1 LATKYISKINSI
13 MIMHQVALIT
23 GCSSGIGYETALMLA
38 RNGYDTFATM
48 RNTRKSNSILK
59 TTEEEKLPLK
69 VIELDVNEETSIEK
83 AISQVKN
90 EAKRIDILINN
101 AGYGLV
107 GFFED
112 LSLDEIRN
120 QFETNFFGVLNIT
133 KKVIPI
139 MRSQKSGTIINISS
153 GAGQVGFP
161 GISAYVSTKFAVEGF
176 SESLTYELS
185 PFGIKVIIIEPG
197 VTKTSFFGNCIIS
210 EQSAKKWS
218 PYSRPLEKLQKDIGI
233 MQEHATY
240 PTEVAKMILQVLR
253 TDEPK
258 QRYIVGN
265 DVAMILEAKK
275 NLSEI
280 EFKKMMM
287 QNII

>member
-1 LATKYISKINSI
+1 
-13 MIMHQVALIT
+13 MHQVALIT

-38 RNGYDTFATM
+38 RNGFHTFATM
-48 RNTRKSNSILK
+48 RNTKKSDSL
-59 TTEEEKLPLK
+59 EEIIKKERLDLN
-69 VIELDVNEETSIEK
+69 IRELDVNDDTSIENT
-83 AISQVKN
+83 IN
-90 EAKRIDILINN
+90 CITREANRIDVLINN

-112 LSLDEIRN
+112 LNLDEIRN

-133 KKVIPI
+133 KKIIPI
-139 MRSQKSGTIINISS
+139 MRLQKSGTIINVSS

-161 GISAYVSTKFAVEGF
+161 GISAYVSTKFAIEGF
-176 SESLTYELS
+176 SESLMYELF
-185 PFGIKVIIIEPG
+185 PYGIKVVIIEPG
-197 VTKTSFFGNCIIS
+197 VIKSNFFRNCIVS
-210 EQSAKKWS
+210 EHSMKKSS
-218 PYSRPLEKLQKDIGI
+218 PYSRSLDKFQKNVEL
-233 MQEHATY
+233 MQEHATS
-240 PTEVAKMILQVLR
+240 PFDVAKVILQVLGNN
-253 TDEPK
+253 EPK

-275 NLSEI
+275 NLSDI

>member
-1 LATKYISKINSI
+1 
-13 MIMHQVALIT
+13 
-23 GCSSGIGYETALMLA
+23 MLA
-38 RNGYDTFATM
+38 RNGYHTIATM
-48 RNTRKSNSILK
+48 RNVKKSNSLLK
-59 TTEEEKLPLK
+59 TSEEENLPLK
-69 VIELDVNEETSIEK
+69 VLELDVNDVKSIERS
-83 AISQVKN
+83 ISRVKT

-161 GISAYVSTKFAVEGF
+161 GISAYVSTKFAIEGF

-197 VTKTSFFGNCIIS
+197 VIKTNFFNNCIIS
-210 EQSAKKWS
+210 EQSAKNGS
-218 PYSRPLEKLQKDIGI
+218 PYSSSLHKLQKDIDM
-233 MQEHATY
+233 MQEHATS
-240 PTEVAKMILQVLR
+240 PTDVAKIILQVLR

-265 DVAMILEAKK
+265 DVAMILDAKK
-275 NLSEI
+275 NLSDI
-280 EFKKMMM
+280 EFKKIMM

>member
-1 LATKYISKINSI
+1 
-13 MIMHQVALIT
+13 MRQVALIT

-38 RNGYDTFATM
+38 RKGYHTFATM
-48 RNTRKSNSILK
+48 RNTNKSEPLEKIIEK
-59 TTEEEKLPLK
+59 EKLPLN
-69 VIELDVNEETSIEK
+69 ILELDVNDDASVQNTIHHIKS
-83 AISQVKN
+83 
-90 EAKRIDILINN
+90 EANRIDVLINN

-112 LSLDEIRN
+112 LALDEIKK

-133 KKVIPI
+133 KKIVPI
-139 MRSQKSGTIINISS
+139 MRVQNSGTIINISS

-161 GISAYVSTKFAVEGF
+161 GISAYVSTKFAIEGF
-176 SESLTYELS
+176 SESLMYELF

-197 VTKTSFFGNCIIS
+197 VIKTNFFRNCIVS
-210 EQSAKKWS
+210 ERAKKMNS
-218 PYSRPLEKLQKDIGI
+218 PYFQSLDKIQKNIEL
-233 MQEHATY
+233 MQEHATS
-240 PTEVAKMILQVLR
+240 PIDVAKVILEVLSNK
-253 TDEPK
+253 EPK

-265 DVAMILEAKK
+265 DVAMVLEAKR
-275 NLSEI
+275 NLSDM

>member
-1 LATKYISKINSI
+1 MMML
-13 MIMHQVALIT
+13 QVALIT

-38 RNGYDTFATM
+38 RNGYQTIATM
-48 RNTRKSNSILK
+48 RNVKKSNSLLK
-59 TTEEEKLPLK
+59 TSEEENLPLK
-69 VIELDVNEETSIEK
+69 VLELDVNDVMSIER
-83 AISQVKN
+83 AICQVEK

-107 GFFED
+107 GFFEE

-197 VTKTSFFGNCIIS
+197 VIKTNFFNNCTIS
-210 EQSAKKWS
+210 EQPAKNGS
-218 PYSRPLEKLQKDIGI
+218 PYSQSLDKLQKDIDM
-233 MQEHATY
+233 MQEHATS
-240 PTEVAKMILQVLR
+240 PAEVAKMILQVLK

-275 NLSEI
+275 NLSDI

>member
-1 LATKYISKINSI
+1 
-13 MIMHQVALIT
+13 MI
-23 GCSSGIGYETALMLA
+23 
-38 RNGYDTFATM
+38 
-48 RNTRKSNSILK
+48 
-59 TTEEEKLPLK
+59 
-69 VIELDVNEETSIEK
+69 
-83 AISQVKN
+83 
-90 EAKRIDILINN
+90 
-101 AGYGLV
+101 
-107 GFFED
+107 
-112 LSLDEIRN
+112 
-120 QFETNFFGVLNIT
+120 
-133 KKVIPI
+133 IPI

-197 VTKTSFFGNCIIS
+197 VIKTKFFGNCIIS
-210 EQSAKKWS
+210 EQSTKTGS
-218 PYSRPLEKLQKDIGI
+218 PYSRSLEKLQKDIDM
-233 MQEHATY
+233 MQEHATS
-240 PTEVAKMILQVLR
+240 PAEVAKMILQVLR

-275 NLSEI
+275 NLSDI

-287 QNII
+287 QSII

>member
-1 LATKYISKINSI
+1 
-13 MIMHQVALIT
+13 MVMHRVALIT

-38 RNGYDTFATM
+38 RNGFHIFATM
-48 RNTRKSNSILK
+48 RDTKKSNSLAKIIEK
-59 TTEEEKLPLK
+59 EKLALK
-69 VIELDVNEETSIEK
+69 ILELDVNDGKSIEN
-83 AISQVKN
+83 AINRIKS

-112 LSLDEIRN
+112 LTLDEVRN

-139 MRSQKSGTIINISS
+139 MRLQKSGTIVNISS

-176 SESLTYELS
+176 SESLMYELS

-197 VTKTSFFGNCIIS
+197 VVKTNFFRNCIIS
-210 EQSAKKWS
+210 EESTKNRS
-218 PYSRPLEKLQKDIGI
+218 PYSRSLDKIQKNIDL
-233 MQEHATY
+233 MQEHATS
-240 PTEVAKMILQVLR
+240 PTDVAKIILQVLN
-253 TDEPK
+253 TDEPM

-265 DVAMILEAKK
+265 DVAMILEAKR
-275 NLSEI
+275 NLSDI

>member
-1 LATKYISKINSI
+1 
-13 MIMHQVALIT
+13 MHQVALIT

-38 RNGYDTFATM
+38 RNGFHTFATM
-48 RNTRKSNSILK
+48 RNTKKSDSL
-59 TTEEEKLPLK
+59 EEIIKKERLDLN
-69 VIELDVNEETSIEK
+69 IRELDVNDDTSIENTINCIK
-83 AISQVKN
+83 R
-90 EAKRIDILINN
+90 EANRIDVLINN

-112 LSLDEIRN
+112 LTLDEIRN

-133 KKVIPI
+133 KKIIPI
-139 MRSQKSGTIINISS
+139 MRLQKSGTIINVSS

-161 GISAYVSTKFAVEGF
+161 GISAYVSTKFAIEGF
-176 SESLTYELS
+176 SESLMYELF
-185 PFGIKVIIIEPG
+185 PYGIKVVIVEPG
-197 VTKTSFFGNCIIS
+197 VMKTNFFRNCIVS
-210 EQSAKKWS
+210 EHSMKKSS
-218 PYSRPLEKLQKDIGI
+218 PYSRSLDKFQKNVEL
-233 MQEHATY
+233 MQEHATS
-240 PTEVAKMILQVLR
+240 PIDVAKVIIQVLGNN
-253 TDEPK
+253 EPK

-275 NLSEI
+275 NLSDL

>member
-1 LATKYISKINSI
+1 
-13 MIMHQVALIT
+13 MHQVALIT

-38 RNGYDTFATM
+38 RNGFYTFATM
-48 RNTRKSNSILK
+48 RNTKKSDSLEEIIRKESLDLNIR
-59 TTEEEKLPLK
+59 
-69 VIELDVNEETSIEK
+69 ELDVNDDTSIENTINCIK
-83 AISQVKN
+83 R
-90 EAKRIDILINN
+90 EANRIDVLINN

-112 LSLDEIRN
+112 LTLDEIRN

-133 KKVIPI
+133 KKIIPI
-139 MRSQKSGTIINISS
+139 MRLQKSGTIINVSS

-161 GISAYVSTKFAVEGF
+161 GISAYVSTKFAIEGF
-176 SESLTYELS
+176 SESLMYELF
-185 PFGIKVIIIEPG
+185 PYGIKVVIIEPG
-197 VTKTSFFGNCIIS
+197 VIKTNFFRNCIVS
-210 EQSAKKWS
+210 EHSMKSSS
-218 PYSRPLEKLQKDIGI
+218 PYSRSLDKFQRNVEL
-233 MQEHATY
+233 MQEHATS
-240 PTEVAKMILQVLR
+240 PIDVAKVIIQVLGNN
-253 TDEPK
+253 EPK

-275 NLSEI
+275 NLSDI

>member
-1 LATKYISKINSI
+1 
-13 MIMHQVALIT
+13 MHEVALIT

-38 RNGYDTFATM
+38 RNGYHTFATM
-48 RNTRKSNSILK
+48 RNTKKSDSLEEIIRKERLDLNIRQ
-59 TTEEEKLPLK
+59 
-69 VIELDVNEETSIEK
+69 LDVNDDTSIENTINCIK
-83 AISQVKN
+83 R
-90 EAKRIDILINN
+90 EANRIDVLINN

-112 LSLDEIRN
+112 LTLDEIRN

-133 KKVIPI
+133 KKIIPI
-139 MRSQKSGTIINISS
+139 MRLQKSGTIINVSS

-161 GISAYVSTKFAVEGF
+161 GISAYVSTKFAIEGF
-176 SESLTYELS
+176 SESLMYELL
-185 PFGIKVIIIEPG
+185 PYGIKVVIIEPG
-197 VTKTSFFGNCIIS
+197 VIKTNFFRNCIVS
-210 EQSAKKWS
+210 EHSMKKSS
-218 PYSRPLEKLQKDIGI
+218 PYSRSLDKFQKNVEL
-233 MQEHATY
+233 MQEHATS
-240 PTEVAKMILQVLR
+240 PIDVAKVIIQVLGNN
-253 TDEPK
+253 EPK

-275 NLSEI
+275 NLSDI

>member
-1 LATKYISKINSI
+1 
-13 MIMHQVALIT
+13 MHHQVVLIT

-38 RNGYDTFATM
+38 RNGFHTFATM
-48 RNTRKSNSILK
+48 RNTKKSDSL
-59 TTEEEKLPLK
+59 EEIIKKERLDLN
-69 VIELDVNEETSIEK
+69 IRELDVNDDTSIENTINCIK
-83 AISQVKN
+83 R
-90 EAKRIDILINN
+90 EANRIDVLINN

-112 LSLDEIRN
+112 LTLDEIRN

-133 KKVIPI
+133 KKIIPI
-139 MRSQKSGTIINISS
+139 MRLQKSGIIINVSS

-161 GISAYVSTKFAVEGF
+161 GISAYVSTKFAIEGF
-176 SESLTYELS
+176 SESLMYELF
-185 PFGIKVIIIEPG
+185 PYGIKVVIIEPG
-197 VTKTSFFGNCIIS
+197 VIKTNFFRNCIVS
-210 EQSAKKWS
+210 EHSMKKSS
-218 PYSRPLEKLQKDIGI
+218 PYSRSLDKFQKNVEL
-233 MQEHATY
+233 MQEHATS
-240 PTEVAKMILQVLR
+240 PFDVAKVILQVLGNN
-253 TDEPK
+253 EPK

-275 NLSEI
+275 NLSDI

>member
-1 LATKYISKINSI
+1 
-13 MIMHQVALIT
+13 MHQVALIT

-38 RNGYDTFATM
+38 RNGYHTFATM
-48 RNTRKSNSILK
+48 RNVKKSNSILK
-59 TTEEEKLPLK
+59 TSEEENLPLK
-69 VIELDVNEETSIEK
+69 VLELDVNDVRSIER

-197 VTKTSFFGNCIIS
+197 VIKTNFFNNCTIS
-210 EQSAKKWS
+210 EQSAKNGS
-218 PYSRPLEKLQKDIGI
+218 PYSSSVNKLQKDIDM
-233 MQEHATY
+233 MQEHATS

-275 NLSEI
+275 NLSDI

-287 QNII
+287 QNFI

>member
-1 LATKYISKINSI
+1 
-13 MIMHQVALIT
+13 MMHQVALIT

-38 RNGYDTFATM
+38 RNGFHTFATM
-48 RNTRKSNSILK
+48 RSTKKSSSL
-59 TTEEEKLPLK
+59 EEIIKKERLDLN
-69 VIELDVNEETSIEK
+69 IRELDVNDDTSIEK
-83 AISQVKN
+83 TINCIKS
-90 EAKRIDILINN
+90 EANRIDVLINN

-112 LSLDEIRN
+112 LTLDEIRN

-133 KKVIPI
+133 KKIIPI
-139 MRSQKSGTIINISS
+139 MRSQKSGTIINVSS

-161 GISAYVSTKFAVEGF
+161 GISAYVSTKFAIEGF
-176 SESLTYELS
+176 SESLMYELF
-185 PFGIKVIIIEPG
+185 PYGIKVVIIEPG
-197 VTKTSFFGNCIIS
+197 VIKTNFFRNCIVS
-210 EQSAKKWS
+210 EHSMKKSS
-218 PYSRPLEKLQKDIGI
+218 PYSRSLDKFQRNVEL
-233 MQEHATY
+233 MQEHATS
-240 PTEVAKMILQVLR
+240 PINVAKVIMQVLGNN
-253 TDEPK
+253 EPK

-275 NLSEI
+275 SLSDI

>member
-1 LATKYISKINSI
+1 
-13 MIMHQVALIT
+13 MHQVALIT

-38 RNGYDTFATM
+38 RNGFYTFATM
-48 RNTRKSNSILK
+48 RNTKKSDSLEEIIRKESLDLNIR
-59 TTEEEKLPLK
+59 
-69 VIELDVNEETSIEK
+69 ELDVNDDTSIENTINCIK
-83 AISQVKN
+83 R
-90 EAKRIDILINN
+90 EANRIDVLINN

-112 LSLDEIRN
+112 LTLDEIRN

-133 KKVIPI
+133 KKIIPI
-139 MRSQKSGTIINISS
+139 MRLQKSGTIINVSS

-161 GISAYVSTKFAVEGF
+161 GISAYVSTKFAIEGF
-176 SESLTYELS
+176 SESLMYELF
-185 PFGIKVIIIEPG
+185 PYGIKVVIIEPG
-197 VTKTSFFGNCIIS
+197 VTKSNFFRNCIVS
-210 EQSAKKWS
+210 EHSMKSSS
-218 PYSRPLEKLQKDIGI
+218 PYSRPLDKFQRNVEL
-233 MQEHATY
+233 MQEHATS
-240 PTEVAKMILQVLR
+240 PIDVAKVIIQVLGNN
-253 TDEPK
+253 EPK

-275 NLSEI
+275 NLSDI

>member
-1 LATKYISKINSI
+1 
-13 MIMHQVALIT
+13 MHQVALIT

-38 RNGYDTFATM
+38 RNGFHTFATM
-48 RNTRKSNSILK
+48 RNTKKSDSL
-59 TTEEEKLPLK
+59 EEIIKKERLDLN
-69 VIELDVNEETSIEK
+69 IRELDVNDDTSIENTINCIK
-83 AISQVKN
+83 S
-90 EAKRIDILINN
+90 EANRIDVLINN

-112 LSLDEIRN
+112 LTLDEIRN

-133 KKVIPI
+133 KKIIPI
-139 MRSQKSGTIINISS
+139 MRLQKSGTIINVSS

-161 GISAYVSTKFAVEGF
+161 GISAYVSTKFAIEGF
-176 SESLTYELS
+176 SESLMYELF
-185 PFGIKVIIIEPG
+185 PYGIKVVIIEPG
-197 VTKTSFFGNCIIS
+197 VIKTNFFRNCIVS
-210 EQSAKKWS
+210 EHSMKKSS
-218 PYSRPLEKLQKDIGI
+218 PYSRSLDKFQRNVEL
-233 MQEHATY
+233 MQEHATS
-240 PTEVAKMILQVLR
+240 PIDVAKVIIQVL
-253 TDEPK
+253 DNNEPK

-275 NLSEI
+275 NLSDI